1 MVDFKHMHKSNQV
14 KPTGESWQDGWGNTA
29 GERLI
34 DMLAAAVASAL
45 MILGMFYG
53 LSEAVIRG
61 WIG

>member
-1 MVDFKHMHKSNQV
+1 MVDFKHMHKSNQI
-14 KPTGESWQDGWGNTA
+14 KPTSESRQDGWEPT
-29 GERLI
+29 LSDHFI